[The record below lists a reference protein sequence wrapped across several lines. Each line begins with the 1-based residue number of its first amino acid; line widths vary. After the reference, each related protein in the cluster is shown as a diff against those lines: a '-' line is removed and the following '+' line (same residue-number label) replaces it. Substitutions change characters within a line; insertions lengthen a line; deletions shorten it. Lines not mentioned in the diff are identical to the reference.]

1 MSGDSPLFIID
12 VERLVGVSRAT
23 RIQEG
28 RCSCH
33 ASLCGVKVRAIPFR
47 QQSFAIVRTRR
58 SERSVDPPRAHL
70 RRSRLGKRGGP
81 KGGFFPPSR
90 PLFSGRWQNA
100 PSHGICVLDAP
111 SAGGIQESSYGGSR
125 RGRLGL
131 TAVKGKVVQMLGR
144 CILSSRGWLPL
155 SGRLP
160 TPCAGRGV
168 QPRPARD
175 KRG

>member
-1 MSGDSPLFIID
+1 MSSITRGPVTKVGEAICHPGPCRSGGSLQRP
-12 VERLVGVSRAT
+12 RLM
-23 RIQEG
+23 
-28 RCSCH
+28 
-33 ASLCGVKVRAIPFR
+33 CGVKVRAIPFR
-47 QQSFAIVRTRR
+47 QLAFVIVARGVPVE
-58 SERSVDPPRAHL
+58 SAAPPRA
-70 RRSRLGKRGGP
+70 RLADPGSACEGGP
-81 KGGFFPPSR
+81 KGGFIPPSR